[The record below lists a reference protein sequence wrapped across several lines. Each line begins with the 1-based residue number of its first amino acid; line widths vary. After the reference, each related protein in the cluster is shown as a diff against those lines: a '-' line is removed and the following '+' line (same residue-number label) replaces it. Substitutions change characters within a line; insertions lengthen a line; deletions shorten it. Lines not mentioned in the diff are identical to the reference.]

1 MLEKVRK
8 FAPVNLK
15 KALTFGSVAQLN
27 RASDYGSEGLGFE
40 SLRNHERDCISSTIS
55 FFDTIRYPFRWRKS

>member
-55 FFDTIRYPFRWRKS
+55 FF